1 LKPGFE
7 VILEVRGG
15 ELGIKPWENPERFV
29 EEFVN
34 VPRKLK
40 KMDIDVLKRVLEEEH
55 EVR

>member
-1 LKPGFE
+1 MKPGFE

-15 ELGIKPWENPERFV
+15 ELVIKPWENPERFV

>member
-1 LKPGFE
+1 L
-7 VILEVRGG
+7 V
-15 ELGIKPWENPERFV
+15 IKPWENPERFV